1 VSILYLAMII
11 VGGLGSVSGAIY
23 GAAFMIAVPAW
34 IEELSRNVT
43 TGPFAFVSEKLPA
56 VQQLIF
62 GLTIVLFLVF
72 EPRGLAR
79 LWQRAKDFI
88 RLWPFR
94 Y

>member
-1 VSILYLAMII
+1 MII
-11 VGGLGSVSGAIY
+11 VGGLGSVSGAVY
-23 GAAFMIAVPAW
+23 GAAFMIAMPAV
-34 IEELSRNVT
+34 IEELSRNLSSL
-43 TGPFAFVSEKLPA
+43 AFLQSDLPA
-56 VQQLIF
+56 ITQLVF

-79 LWQRAKDFI
+79 IWQRVKDYF